1 MRSPSG
7 RGRLLRPAARLGLVA
22 ALATGFGF
30 VVPHV
35 AMAQGN
41 TDDAHAL
48 CAQGGE
54 QDGLGGAGGSG
65 FNTFTPDNPANETAS
80 FGNGQG
86 GGDNTGGAGGGGPGG
101 GLGGAEGVG
110 GGAGGCGNDVVPTPT
125 PFVCV
130 TNCIPVIIRT
140 RNLPHTGGP
149 AEQVAFMGGALMLA
163 GAAFVGAHRRVHR
176 KDQIA
181 ADGMVWDAFGWR
193 S

>member
-7 RGRLLRPAARLGLVA
+7 RGRLLRLS
-22 ALATGFGF
+22 LAGAFAVGVSF
-30 VVPHV
+30 VVPHH
-35 AMAQGN
+35 ALAQGN

-54 QDGLGGAGGSG
+54 EDGLGGAGGSG
-65 FNTFTPDNPANETAS
+65 FNNFNPDDPRNETAS

-86 GGDNTGGAGGGGPGG
+86 GGDDAGGNGGGGAGG
-101 GLGGAEGVG
+101 GLGGAEGEG
-110 GGAGGCGNDVVPTPT
+110 GGAGGCGNDVVPTP
-125 PFVCV
+125 PPPVCLR
-130 TNCIPVIIRT
+130 NCFPVIRT

-149 AEQVAFMGGALMLA
+149 AEPVAFMGGGLLLA

-176 KDQIA
+176 KDQVA
-181 ADGMVWDAFGWR
+181 ADGLVWDAFGWR